1 MKHFYK
7 HSMHRLMAPLMAQTA
22 SEQVSKGKENI
33 VIRLLHSWKF
43 GGKLNL
49 ALDGHRNLPIVPHS
63 CLYMYIVWQSCTNLQ
78 I

>member
-22 SEQVSKGKENI
+22 SEQVSKGKENVI
-33 VIRLLHSWKF
+33 IRLLYSWKF

-49 ALDGHRNLPIVPHS
+49 ALDDHHYNLPMQLCLVPV
-63 CLYMYIVWQSCTNLQ
+63 YT
-78 I
+78 